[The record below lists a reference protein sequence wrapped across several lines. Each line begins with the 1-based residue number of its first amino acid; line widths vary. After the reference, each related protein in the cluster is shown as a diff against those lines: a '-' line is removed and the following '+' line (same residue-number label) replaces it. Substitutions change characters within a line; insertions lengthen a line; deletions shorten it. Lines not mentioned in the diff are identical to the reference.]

1 MSEEWSIDAPRV
13 LDVGDDGERVRQL
26 AVAIVGGRVDVVTHT
41 DSPTARVEVSR
52 VEGAPLTVT
61 WDGSKLKITH
71 EVSSSSIL
79 DAVRHAFDGM
89 ERNKA
94 FISISIPEDAQ
105 ASVSTVT
112 ASGLL
117 AGMRKGVRANT
128 VSGAMTIDDVTGP
141 VDVNTVSGD
150 VECGNVR
157 GTFKVH
163 SVSGAVTAQASQTPE
178 VSINTVSGEITL
190 DLTVA
195 AATITSN
202 SVSGDVTVRAPH
214 RGYDVTANTASGQVV
229 IDGRT
234 IDKHSRPAGNR
245 LTDGDGGLRLRANAV
260 SGNVVVLKASTGT
273 TGTTGATGATGATA

>member
-1 MSEEWSIDAPRV
+1 MSEEWSIDTPRV
-13 LDVGDDGERVRQL
+13 LDIGDDGERVRQL
-26 AVAIVGGRVDVVTHT
+26 SVAIVGGRVDVVTHA

-52 VEGAPLTVT
+52 VEGSPLTVK
-61 WDGSKLKITH
+61 WDGSTLKVTH
-71 EVSSSSIL
+71 GVSSSSII
-79 DAVRHAFDGM
+79 DKVRHAFDGL

-94 FISISIPEDAQ
+94 FISISIPEDART
-105 ASVSTVT
+105 SVSTVS

-117 AGMRKGVRANT
+117 AGMRAGARANT

-157 GTFKVH
+157 GSFKVH

-178 VSINTVSGEITL
+178 VSINTVSGDITL
-190 DLTVA
+190 DLTNS

-214 RGYDVTANTASGQVV
+214 DGYDVTVNTASGQVV

-234 IDKHSRPAGNR
+234 IDKHARHTVNR
-245 LTDGDGGLRLRANAV
+245 LTDGDGSLRLKANAV
-260 SGNVVVLKASTGT
+260 SGNVVVLKAAHGT
-273 TGTTGATGATGATA
+273 AGATGATA